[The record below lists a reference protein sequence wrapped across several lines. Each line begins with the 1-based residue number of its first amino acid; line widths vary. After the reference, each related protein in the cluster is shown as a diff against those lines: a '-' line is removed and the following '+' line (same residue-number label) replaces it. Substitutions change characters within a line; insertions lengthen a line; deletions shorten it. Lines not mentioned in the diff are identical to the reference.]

1 MPIKAIRAGFMRG
14 FSTGSARIVPQPQR
28 RSKPSRLASAAAA
41 PQSTAMRRKARQ
53 ATKAENRPRFW
64 GRHAVTAALAN
75 PERRIARIYVSR
87 DTAPEYDIG
96 PDIPVTFAEAADLG
110 RLVPGMRRTRA
121 SSPKWSGCPICC
133 SPTCWTGR
141 RMAARC

>member
-1 MPIKAIRAGFMRG
+1 MGVERQQPFVQQASAWLTCSCAAEAGMASAMPIKAIRAGFMRG

-75 PERRIARIYVSR
+75 P
-87 DTAPEYDIG
+87 G
-96 PDIPVTFAEAADLG
+96 AAHCPHLCEP
-110 RLVPGMRRTRA
+110 RYRA
-121 SSPKWSGCPICC
+121 GI
-133 SPTCWTGR
+133 
-141 RMAARC
+141 